1 MGTEARLSHGL
12 AIEPGVRLR
21 MPGFMFNRWLMA
33 LERFG
38 LVVRGVLYALVGV
51 FAITAMLGMSQSVDL
66 QGSVTLVLAN
76 PLKVPV
82 GLVAAA
88 GLFGY
93 ALWGVVRALADPL
106 ERGGALHGI
115 VSRAGFLWSAAAYTG
130 LGLFALQFALGGATG
145 GGGLP
150 FGAQQL
156 ITPEIT
162 PWLLGLFGVVVVI
175 TGLGQFMDA
184 WIAPFRTDF
193 LMQVENPRLWASWT
207 WAGRFGLFSRG
218 IAFTVIGVLMIWG
231 GYTGDLVWNY
241 GLTRMFAVLLG
252 LPAGAALLII
262 VSVGFVALGLQSV
275 TSPPV
280 LRMRPGLPPPV
291 HKPAPKEI

>member
-93 ALWGVVRALADPL
+93 ALWGVVRALADLL

-115 VSRAGFLWSAAAYTG
+115 VSREIEPETLVECLPLISGTLDPPDPRYVTDYGHTESEIV
-130 LGLFALQFALGGATG
+130 QFAVDSL
-145 GGGLP
+145 
-150 FGAQQL
+150 
-156 ITPEIT
+156 
-162 PWLLGLFGVVVVI
+162 
-175 TGLGQFMDA
+175 
-184 WIAPFRTDF
+184 
-193 LMQVENPRLWASWT
+193 NKRLRAI
-207 WAGRFGLFSRG
+207 G
-218 IAFTVIGVLMIWG
+218 INL
-231 GYTGDLVWNY
+231 
-241 GLTRMFAVLLG
+241 
-252 LPAGAALLII
+252 AA
-262 VSVGFVALGLQSV
+262 
-275 TSPPV
+275 
-280 LRMRPGLPPPV
+280 
-291 HKPAPKEI
+291 